1 MTLDMAK
8 HVPCNSLYYFKGG
21 VALTDKELA
30 ERAIGPP
37 KAVVARNT
45 RLPEGKKSNHPCL
58 CTLPPCACTSHL
70 LYLPCRTS
78 ASQDI

>member
-1 MTLDMAK
+1 MAGPGTTNDTDEFGSTGQSSMTLTMAK
-8 HVPCNSLYYFKGG
+8 HVPHNALYYFKGG

-45 RLPEGKKSNHPCL
+45 RLPEGG
-58 CTLPPCACTSHL
+58 
-70 LYLPCRTS
+70 
-78 ASQDI
+78 